1 MPKILIMD
9 YSQTLA
15 LIKPDAVQE
24 GHTGQILAQIQ
35 DAGFE
40 IHALKLT
47 TLSKNKAQ
55 DFYSVHKDRSFFDS
69 LTSYMS
75 SGPIVAM
82 ILGKSNA
89 VQDFRNLIGAT
100 KPEEAAPGTIRAQ
113 FAKSVEANAVHGSDS
128 DENAN
133 RESGFFFSS
142 LETFE

>member
-1 MPKILIMD
+1 MEQ
-9 YSQTLA
+9 SHTLA

-24 GHTGQILAQIQ
+24 GHTGEILAQIQ
-35 DAGFE
+35 NAGFK

-47 TLSKNKAQ
+47 AISKSKAK

-75 SGPIVAM
+75 SAPIVAM
-82 ILGKSNA
+82 ILSKANA
-89 VQDFRNLIGAT
+89 VEDFRTLIGAT
-100 KPEEAAPGTIRAQ
+100 KPEEAERGTIRAQ

-133 RESGFFFSS
+133 RESAFFFSS
-142 LETFE
+142 IETF

>member
-1 MPKILIMD
+1 MD

-35 DAGFE
+35 NAGFR

-47 TLSKNKAQ
+47 ALSKDKAE
-55 DFYSVHKDRSFFDS
+55 DFYSVHKDRSFFDN

-75 SGPIVAM
+75 SAPIVAM
-82 ILGKSNA
+82 VLGKSNA
-89 VQDFRNLIGAT
+89 VEDFRTLIGAT
-100 KPEEAAPGTIRAQ
+100 KPEEAEPGTIRAQ

-133 RESGFFFSS
+133 RESAFFFSS
-142 LETFE
+142 IETF